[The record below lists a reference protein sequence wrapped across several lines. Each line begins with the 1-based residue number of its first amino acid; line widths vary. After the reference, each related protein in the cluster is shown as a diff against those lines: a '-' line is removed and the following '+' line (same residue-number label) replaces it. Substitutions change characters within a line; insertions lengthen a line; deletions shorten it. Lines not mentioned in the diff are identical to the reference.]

1 MNWKNVYRLM
11 QVERKSG
18 RLLRGKNPTRFKE
31 HRVLVNWPY
40 LLAITVGVVCGVFA
54 WLIAST
60 LFAAEEIS
68 GLASGVFVI
77 LPTAVLVLSA
87 VFTVFSQIQR
97 SGVKMQTEAPYW
109 LPITWQEHT
118 LASILAS
125 LLGIPLGIVL
135 AIVSALL
142 VFSLFTGLLLIATLT
157 SIAVFAAA
165 LLTSTV
171 MEILRIL
178 QTRFTG
184 AIYKSSGRG
193 AIWVRFVGSLAFL
206 LLFFMLYFFV
216 VYDSLGLLST
226 LADVQNTIFYV
237 PFVWL
242 GLMLTNFFIS
252 GGSVLLG
259 VVYMFLSAGFIGGL
273 YALAVLL
280 NKHFGLYE
288 PPAIRIQ
295 NSGGMHTSK
304 AGLLGKLGFSTTEAA
319 IIRKDFKAF
328 TRRRELMTI
337 FITPVIFVL
346 IPFLQ
351 SFGAS
356 SEVPPISVMLNIGMT
371 YLFPAAFMVMMV
383 GTLIIGQEGQGIWR
397 IYASPISAK
406 NLVKS
411 KYFFTLIFGLTMI
424 IITGLLGTL
433 LYNASSTMII
443 VGLLEALF
451 LTMALSALSLNIGFI
466 GADFT
471 EVPRPRMARQSWVLI
486 NMILC
491 LLVGL
496 VILLPL
502 TPTALSIVL
511 SGMID
516 VSIPSLNIYIATALS
531 GTIAIVITGILYK
544 VNLDR
549 AKTFLHKAEA

>member
-1 MNWKNVYRLM
+1 MNWKNVYHLM
-11 QVERKSG
+11 QVERKSS
-18 RLLRGKNPTRFKE
+18 RIMRGKNPTRYKE
-31 HRVLVNWPY
+31 NRILANWPY
-40 LLAITVGVVCGVFA
+40 LLAITVGIVCGVFA
-54 WLIAST
+54 WLIAGT
-60 LFAAEEIS
+60 LFTADEIP

-87 VFTVFSQIQR
+87 IFTVFSQIQR
-97 SGVKMQTEAPYW
+97 SGVKMQTESPYW

-125 LLGIPLGIVL
+125 LLGIPIGIVL
-135 AIVSALL
+135 AIVSAIL
-142 VFSLFTGLLLIATLT
+142 VFSLFTGLLLIATIT
-157 SIAVFAAA
+157 SITIFAAA
-165 LLTSTV
+165 LLTSTI
-171 MEILRIL
+171 MEILRVL
-178 QTRFTG
+178 QVRFTG

-193 AIWVRFVGSLAFL
+193 AIWVRFIGSLAFL

-216 VYDSLGLLST
+216 VYDSFGLLST
-226 LADVQNTIFYV
+226 LSDVQNTIFYI

-242 GLMLTNFFIS
+242 GLMLTNFFIP
-252 GGSVLLG
+252 GGSALLG
-259 VVYMFLSAGFIGGL
+259 TIYMLLSTAFIGGL

-280 NKHFGLYE
+280 NKQFGLYE

-295 NSGGMHTSK
+295 KSGIYTSK
-304 AGLLGKLGFSTTEAA
+304 TGLLGKLGFSTTEAA

-346 IPFLQ
+346 IPFIQ
-351 SFGAS
+351 SFGAP
-356 SEVPPISVMLNIGMT
+356 SEISTITIILNIGMT
-371 YLFPAAFMVMMV
+371 YLFPASFMVMMI
-383 GTLIIGQEGQGIWR
+383 GTLIIGEEGQAIWR

-411 KYFFTLIFGLTMI
+411 KYFFTLIFGLIMLI
-424 IITGLLGTL
+424 LTGILGTI
-433 LYNASSTMII
+433 LYNASPTMIL
-443 VGLLEALF
+443 VGSLEALF

-471 EVPRPRMARQSWVLI
+471 EVPRPRMVRQSWVLI
-486 NMILC
+486 NMVLC

-502 TPTALSIVL
+502 IPTALSMVL
-511 SGMID
+511 SGAFD
-516 VSIPSLNIYIATALS
+516 VSFPSLNIFIATAIS
-531 GTIAIVITGILYK
+531 GTIATVITGIFYK

-549 AKTFLHKAEA
+549 AKNFLRKAEV

>member
-1 MNWKNVYRLM
+1 MNWKNVYHLM
-11 QVERKSG
+11 QVERKSS
-18 RLLRGKNPTRFKE
+18 RIMRGKNPTRYKE
-31 HRVLVNWPY
+31 NRILANWPY
-40 LLAITVGVVCGVFA
+40 LLAITVGIVCGVFA
-54 WLIAST
+54 WLIAGT
-60 LFAAEEIS
+60 LFTADEIP

-87 VFTVFSQIQR
+87 IFTVFSQIQR
-97 SGVKMQTEAPYW
+97 SGVKMQTESPYW

-125 LLGIPLGIVL
+125 LLGIPIGIVL
-135 AIVSALL
+135 AIVSAIL
-142 VFSLFTGLLLIATLT
+142 VFSLFTGLLLIATIT
-157 SIAVFAAA
+157 SITIFAAA
-165 LLTSTV
+165 LLTSTI
-171 MEILRIL
+171 MEILRVL
-178 QTRFTG
+178 QVRFTG

-193 AIWVRFVGSLAFL
+193 AIWVRFIGSLAFL

-216 VYDSLGLLST
+216 VYDSFGLLST
-226 LADVQNTIFYV
+226 LSDVQNTIFYI

-242 GLMLTNFFIS
+242 GLMLTNFFIP
-252 GGSVLLG
+252 GGSALLG
-259 VVYMFLSAGFIGGL
+259 TIYMLLSTAFIGGL

-280 NKHFGLYE
+280 NKQFGLYE

-295 NSGGMHTSK
+295 KSGIYTSK
-304 AGLLGKLGFSTTEAA
+304 TGLLGKLGFSTTEAA

-346 IPFLQ
+346 IPFIQ
-351 SFGAS
+351 SFGAP
-356 SEVPPISVMLNIGMT
+356 SEISTITIILNIGMT
-371 YLFPAAFMVMMV
+371 YLFPASFMVMMI
-383 GTLIIGQEGQGIWR
+383 GTLIIGEEGQAIWR

-411 KYFFTLIFGLTMI
+411 KYFFTLIFGLIMLI
-424 IITGLLGTL
+424 LTGILGTI
-433 LYNASSTMII
+433 LYNASPTMIL
-443 VGLLEALF
+443 VGSLEALF

-471 EVPRPRMARQSWVLI
+471 EVPRPRMVRQSWVLI
-486 NMILC
+486 NMVLC

-502 TPTALSIVL
+502 IPTALSMVL
-511 SGMID
+511 SGAFD
-516 VSIPSLNIYIATALS
+516 VSFPSLNIFIATAIS
-531 GTIAIVITGILYK
+531 GTIATVFTGIFYK

-549 AKTFLHKAEA
+549 AKNFLRKAEV